1 MDREQLLVHVGN
13 SAASLRWP
21 RFGLDLVRPGIFLY
35 GARATESDELAP
47 RPAPV
52 AAVRSRL
59 ILVREV
65 PPGTTVGYGATYAAK
80 GPERWGTLPIGYGD
94 GFPRALGNRGQALVR
109 GMRVPIIG
117 RISMDLTVVDLTAV
131 DADVDDVVTL
141 VGRDGDDEIRVEDVA
156 RQVGTISYEILTG
169 LGRRLPRIEVHD

>member
-1 MDREQLLVHVGN
+1 ADPAPSETQWERFQSALVQLPVDREQLLVHVGN

-59 ILVREV
+59 ILV
-65 PPGTTVGYGATYAAK
+65 
-80 GPERWGTLPIGYGD
+80 
-94 GFPRALGNRGQALVR
+94 
-109 GMRVPIIG
+109 
-117 RISMDLTVVDLTAV
+117 
-131 DADVDDVVTL
+131 
-141 VGRDGDDEIRVEDVA
+141 
-156 RQVGTISYEILTG
+156 
-169 LGRRLPRIEVHD
+169 